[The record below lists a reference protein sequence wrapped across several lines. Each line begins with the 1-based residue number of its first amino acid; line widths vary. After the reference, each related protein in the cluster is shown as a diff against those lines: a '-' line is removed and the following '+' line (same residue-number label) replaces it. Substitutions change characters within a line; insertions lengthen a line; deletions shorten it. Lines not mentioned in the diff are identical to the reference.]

1 MVDLI
6 KEKYDLA
13 PSDPGVYLMKDSRGR
28 IIYVGKAKN
37 LKKRLASYFARGT
50 GHDPKTSLLVNSI
63 SDFDIIITSTEHE
76 ALILE
81 ATLIKKHRPKYNVFL
96 KDGKNYPCFRID
108 TLQNYP
114 VLQVVR
120 NIKSDRATYF
130 GPYSSGYSVKQTL
143 KQVNRIFKL
152 RKCRDT
158 QFRNRSRPCIQFQIK
173 ACLGPCC
180 NDVPVE
186 SYSKIVSDVTLFLK
200 GRAPDLI
207 RQLKQE
213 MVYEADQE
221 QFEKAAQIRDTI
233 VAIEK
238 SLEQQIAVSTDM
250 MDRDVVAC
258 AGERGRAVVTL
269 LFVRSGYVVGTEHH
283 HFEMNWSST
292 AQIIE
297 AFLKQYYREERFI
310 PPQILVAE
318 DFEDR
323 VLLEETLALAKGQ
336 KVNILMPE
344 RGDKRRIVEMAIHNG
359 QRELETSISINS
371 QNRETLTEL
380 QRLLGMEN
388 YPERIECFDNSH
400 IAGRDPVS
408 SMVVFING
416 EPEKSMY
423 RKFIIR
429 NVVGNDDYA
438 SMTEVLTRRFSR
450 SRHSVKE
457 KIGMDKNPA
466 TTEDKSHSSVDHNPS
481 LMDNSFME
489 LPDLLVVDG
498 GRGQLSMA
506 TAVLSELESAESE
519 LTEPGL
525 IEPILKE
532 PMLSKPGLTERIKVV
547 GLAKK
552 DGDKGETHDKVY
564 LPGRSNPVNMTQS
577 PQALKALYLL
587 QRLRDEAH
595 RFAITFQKKQRAVRG
610 ETSLLDGITGIGKK
624 RKAVLLNHF
633 KGVSAM
639 RKATVEEIAAL
650 PGISKP
656 VAEELVRVVREFR

>member
-50 GHDPKTSLLVNSI
+50 GHDPKTSLLVDSI
-63 SDFDIIITSTEHE
+63 ADFDIIITSTEHE

-213 MVYEADQE
+213 MVYEAEQE

-233 VAIEK
+233 SAIEK
-238 SLEQQIAVSTDM
+238 SLEQQIAVSADM

-292 AQIIE
+292 SQIIE
-297 AFLKQYYREERFI
+297 AFLKQYYREGRFI

-344 RGDKRRIVEMAIHNG
+344 RGDKRRIVEMAIHNS
-359 QRELETSISINS
+359 QRELETSISRNS

-423 RKFIIR
+423 RKFMIR
-429 NVVGNDDYA
+429 NMVGNDDYA

-450 SRHSVKE
+450 SRHSVKD
-457 KIGMDKNPA
+457 KIGMDKQPA
-466 TTEDKSHSSVDHNPS
+466 SPEDNNHSSVDHNPA

-506 TAVLSELESAESE
+506 TAVLSELELTLSESE
-519 LTEPGL
+519 ELESARSGAAQPGL
-525 IEPILKE
+525 
-532 PMLSKPGLTERIKVV
+532 MRRIKVV

-656 VAEELVRVVREFR
+656 VAEELVRVVRESR